1 MVYLRGVVE
10 RMKSEL
16 IAVLHFLLGV
26 VVVTYILAGLTG
38 FVLGVF
44 VGSLGV
50 NLKKYLDQKS

>member
-1 MVYLRGVVE
+1 
-10 RMKSEL
+10 MKSEL